1 MNCNKEKQAF
11 IPMSDE
17 LWLELN
23 SYPPITYNPPIAYR
37 PPVIYVTNNDVNN
50 NKQSKKEKAVYSHYN
65 KGNDQK
71 SYCSILLLPS
81 LCALLCIA
89 ILYFLNLL

>member
-11 IPMSDE
+11 VPMSDE

-37 PPVIYVTNNDVNN
+37 PSVIYVTNNDVNN
-50 NKQSKKEKAVYSHYN
+50 NKQSKKEKAVYSLYN
-65 KGNDQK
+65 KGNEQK
-71 SYCSILLLPS
+71 SYCPILLLLS

-89 ILYFLNLL
+89 ILYFLSLL

>member
-11 IPMSDE
+11 VPMSDE

-50 NKQSKKEKAVYSHYN
+50 NKQSKKEKVVYSHYN
-65 KGNDQK
+65 KGNEQK
-71 SYCSILLLPS
+71 SYCPILLLLS

-89 ILYFLNLL
+89 ILYFLSLL

>member
-11 IPMSDE
+11 VPMSDE

-50 NKQSKKEKAVYSHYN
+50 NKQSKKEKAVYIHYN
-65 KGNDQK
+65 QGNEQK
-71 SYCSILLLPS
+71 S
-81 LCALLCIA
+81 
-89 ILYFLNLL
+89 

>member
-11 IPMSDE
+11 VPMSDE

-23 SYPPITYNPPIAYR
+23 SYPPIAYR
-37 PPVIYVTNNDVNN
+37 PLVIYVTNNDVNN

-65 KGNDQK
+65 KGNEQK

-89 ILYFLNLL
+89 ILYFLNLF